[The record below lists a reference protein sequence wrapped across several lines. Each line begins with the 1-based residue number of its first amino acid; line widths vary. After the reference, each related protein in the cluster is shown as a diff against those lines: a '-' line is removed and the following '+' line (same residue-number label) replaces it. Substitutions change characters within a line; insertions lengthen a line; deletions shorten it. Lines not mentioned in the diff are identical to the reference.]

1 MASTKVDYTQTGK
14 EILAAV
20 GGEKNVSSL
29 THCATR
35 LRFKLKDASQADTRK
50 IKGLDGVVTVMEAG
64 GQYQVVVG
72 NDVPKA
78 YAAILANSGLG
89 GDTADDADDAPKGN
103 LLNRFIELISSLFLP
118 MLWTLAGA
126 GLYKAFLALAVTLG
140 FDAESQEY
148 VIMNA
153 ASDAIIYFLPFI
165 LAVTAAKRFKA
176 NQFTSMALAGFL
188 LYPGIV
194 ALSEGTD
201 PVSFFGIP
209 VFAVSYVSSVIP
221 IIVTVWVQSYLEKW
235 LLKVLPAAIRNFTTP
250 LIVILVLSL
259 LTLLTLGPITVF
271 LSDAISTGIGWFW
284 SLSPVL
290 GGALMGGFWQVFV
303 MFGLHWGFVPIM
315 LNDMI
320 TQGSSP
326 LSGAIFAPVIAQA
339 AAALAVMI
347 RTKNAKLKQLAGP
360 ASLSGFLAGVTEP
373 AVYGVNL
380 PLKKPFIFGCIG
392 GAVGS
397 AIAAA
402 GGSAATAFVLPS
414 LLALPAYLN
423 VGSFATLLIGLGV
436 AVAIAFLLTLFFGMP
451 KKAAEDDEAASTPVE
466 RKLAQGGD
474 SGVPAD
480 TNPIGTKVVPAEAQ
494 VVPAGTIVPVAV
506 DEENTTD
513 LVSPA
518 TGRTIALE
526 ELSDPVFSSGAMGK
540 GLAVVPRVGQAIA
553 PISGVV
559 VTALDS
565 GHAFGIRS
573 ETGVEVLIHV
583 GIDTVKLDGA
593 PFTAHVAKGERVVAG
608 QPLVDFDIAAIR
620 QAGYDPS
627 VIMIVTNTG
636 NFSAV
641 EPGIGKDIAAGE
653 LAVVV
658 EP

>member
-1 MASTKVDYTQTGK
+1 MASTKVDYAQTGQ

-20 GGEKNVSSL
+20 GGEDNVSSL

-35 LRFKLKDASQADTRK
+35 LRFKLKDASQADTRR

-78 YAAILANSGLG
+78 YAAIIAASGLG
-89 GDTADDADDAPKGN
+89 GDAPAEDDAPKGS

-148 VIMNA
+148 AIMNA

-165 LAVTAAKRFKA
+165 LAVTAAKRFKT

-194 ALSEGTD
+194 AFSEGTD

-221 IIVTVWVQSYLEKW
+221 IIVTVWLQSYLEKW

-271 LSDAISTGIGWFW
+271 LSEAISAGIGWFW
-284 SLSPVL
+284 SLSPIL
-290 GGALMGGFWQVFV
+290 GGALLGGFWQVFV

-315 LNDMI
+315 LNDLI

-347 RTKNAKLKQLAGP
+347 RTRNAKLKQLAGP

-392 GAVGS
+392 GAIGS

-402 GGSAATAFVLPS
+402 GGSAADSFVLPS
-414 LLALPAYLN
+414 LLALPAYLT
-423 VGSFATLLIGLGV
+423 VGSFTALLTGIGV
-436 AVAIAFLLTLFFGMP
+436 AVVVTFLLTLFFGMP
-451 KKAAEDDEAASTPVE
+451 KKDPEDDAATPVE

-518 TGRTIALE
+518 TGHTVALE
-526 ELSDPVFSSGAMGK
+526 DLSDPVFSSGAMGK
-540 GLAVVPRVGQAIA
+540 GLAVVPSAGQAIA

-620 QAGYDPS
+620 EAGYDPS

-641 EPGIGKDIAAGE
+641 EPGIGKDLAAGE